1 MSDTLPP
8 VSDISSTRE
17 ETPINLRTPKP
28 VNPRTIC
35 GASSSQVRFPF
46 RGALPALAH
55 DHVHLMIAHIIA
67 RPPAPLPRSKN
78 EASEIFMALFGSV
91 DLIAKWNHRSFAP
104 LLYGRERM
112 TGGANG

>member
-1 MSDTLPP
+1 MNEPSNDLGSKFNSDSPFAALWPPLP
-8 VSDISSTRE
+8 T
-17 ETPINLRTPKP
+17 
-28 VNPRTIC
+28 
-35 GASSSQVRFPF
+35 
-46 RGALPALAH
+46 H

-67 RPPAPLPRSKN
+67 RPPAPLPRSEN